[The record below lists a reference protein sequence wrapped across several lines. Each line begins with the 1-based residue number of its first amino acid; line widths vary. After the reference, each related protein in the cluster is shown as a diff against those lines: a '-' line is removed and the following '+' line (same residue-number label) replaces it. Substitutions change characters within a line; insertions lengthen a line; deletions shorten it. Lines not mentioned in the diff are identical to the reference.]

1 MAERD
6 HAAQEEAWAAIEA
19 ELRTFESAAGFSV
32 PCQLLVA
39 GGRRT

>member
-1 MAERD
+1 MAEFD

-19 ELRTFESAAGFSV
+19 ELGAFEGAGGFSV